1 MLLVVVSFFL
11 TSKLCWAVWRARQVR
26 PWLDVML
33 CYIRRTEQSCC
44 KWKDRLDVEV
54 KKYMFWLWLI
64 FFFCT
69 KLFLI
74 PVALITWT
82 VILEYLAK
90 KFKQKANL
98 EPFFWRVEG
107 CAIYTCAK
115 ILINKSSSFSELAI
129 LVAFWL
135 LLYQGLNGLFIPL
148 FYNLQVATADLNFN
162 KSCATWSQ
170 VQALTRTNLS
180 LLVWDNF
187 EGLNKGKINWQVN
200 GSSEQFPWLKNR
212 ETSRGREFQTCF
224 PY

>member
-1 MLLVVVSFFL
+1 MLLAVVSFSL
-11 TSKLCWAVWRARQVR
+11 TLKLYWAVWRARQVR
-26 PWLDVML
+26 PWLDVMS

-54 KKYMFWLWLI
+54 KKIYVLALAN

-107 CAIYTCAK
+107 CAIYTFAK
-115 ILINKSSSFSELAI
+115 ILINKSSSFSELATSCI
-129 LVAFWL
+129 L
-135 LLYQGLNGLFIPL
+135 
-148 FYNLQVATADLNFN
+148 
-162 KSCATWSQ
+162 
-170 VQALTRTNLS
+170 ALTVPGLKW
-180 LLVWDNF
+180 LVHSIILQLASCN
-187 EGLNKGKINWQVN
+187 
-200 GSSEQFPWLKNR
+200 
-212 ETSRGREFQTCF
+212 SRPQLC
-224 PY
+224 